1 MQITTADTDV
11 ASLPDL
17 LITRVQRSATA
28 PAYRQHDGER
38 WVDITWGEV
47 AHEVGRWQEALRRE
61 GLKPGD
67 RVAVCMRNR
76 VEWVYF
82 DQAAIGLGLV
92 VVPLFYNDRPD
103 NMAWCLTDAG
113 ARVLFLEDG
122 ASWAALAPQT
132 PTLERVLCLRNAPA
146 GDAKVRT
153 VADWLPTGDYPLA
166 RVPRPHDLATL
177 VYTSGT
183 TGRPKGVMLT
193 HDNIVS
199 NVFASLDAVPIVNSS
214 DRFLSFLPLS
224 HMFERTAGYYLSLCI
239 GAQTVYARGIPE
251 LAEDML
257 TQKPTVLI
265 CVPRIFERVYAKMQE
280 QLHPGSL
287 KRRLF
292 ERAVDIGWKRF
303 NHRAS
308 LGENLV
314 WPLLDLLVARKLHR
328 KLGGRIR
335 LVISGAAAFA
345 PELSRVFMGLGLPIL
360 QGYGLTEFSPV
371 IAANRLDDHDPT
383 SVGRPIKGVEVK
395 VTPEGELCARGPGR
409 MQGYWNNKVATDAVI
424 DTEGWLHTGDLVE
437 IRNGRIHITGRAKE
451 IIVLTNGEKVPPSD
465 AEQAILMDT
474 AFEQAMVI
482 GEGRSA
488 LGLVVVT
495 KLTDEREICERANR
509 QLREFPGYTR
519 IRYVLRTGEP
529 WTIDNGMLTPT
540 LKLKRHVV
548 EKRYHEQIEAM
559 YARRPICGNG
569 NGAL

>member
-1 MQITTADTDV
+1 MQVTTADTDV

-28 PAYRQHDGER
+28 AAYRQHDGER

-47 AHEVGRWQEALRRE
+47 AREVGRWQEALRRE
-61 GLKPGD
+61 GLKQGD
-67 RVAVCMRNR
+67 RVALCMRNR

-82 DQAAIGLGLV
+82 DQAALGLGLV

-113 ARVLFLEDG
+113 ARVLLLEDG
-122 ASWAALAPQT
+122 ASWAALAPHAA
-132 PTLERVLCLRNAPA
+132 TLERVLCLRNAPA
-146 GDAKVRT
+146 GETKVRA
-153 VADWLPTGDYPLA
+153 VADWLPSGDYPLA

-199 NVFASLDAVPIVNSS
+199 NVFASLDAVPMVNSS

-280 QLHPGSL
+280 QLPAGSL

-303 NHRAS
+303 NRRAS
-308 LGENLV
+308 LGENLA
-314 WPLLDLLVARKLHR
+314 WPLFRLLVARKLHR
-328 KLGGRIR
+328 RLGGRIR
-335 LVISGAAAFA
+335 LVVAGAAAFA

-371 IAANRLDDHDPT
+371 VSANRMDDNDPT
-383 SVGRPIKGVEVK
+383 SVGRPLKGVEVK

-409 MQGYWNNKVATDAVI
+409 MQGYWNNKAATEAVI
-424 DTEGWLHTGDLVE
+424 DADGWLHTGDLVE
-437 IRNGRIHITGRAKE
+437 IREGRIHITGRAKE

-465 AEQAILMDT
+465 AEQAILMDP
-474 AFEQAMVI
+474 AFEQVMVM

-488 LGLVVVT
+488 LGLVAVT
-495 KLTDEREICERANR
+495 KLIDEREICERANR
-509 QLREFPGYTR
+509 QLHDFPGYAR
-519 IRYVLRTGEP
+519 IRYVLRADEP
-529 WTIDNGMLTPT
+529 WTVDNGMLTPT
-540 LKLKRHVV
+540 LKLKRHAV
-548 EKRYHEQIEAM
+548 EKRYHERIEAM
-559 YARRPICGNG
+559 YARRPVCGNG
-569 NGAL
+569 SL